1 MSIGPAIEGGRRLVA
16 GSFLDRCVILD
27 KTDVSDGH
35 GGTTTT
41 LLPRATNVACRFAQ
55 LTETDIRIIAGQAYG
70 PATATLQL
78 PLDVPADE
86 GDYVQNVDVDDSFWF
101 VVGDRTPPS
110 NTAVYRRLLVREAT
124 WVA

>member
-16 GSFLDRCVILD
+16 GTFLDRCVILD
-27 KTDVSDGH
+27 KVDLPDGN

-41 LLPRATNVACRFAQ
+41 LVPRATNVVCRFAQ
-55 LTETDIRIIAGQAYG
+55 LTETDVRVIAGQAYG

-78 PLDVPADE
+78 PLDVPVDE
-86 GDYVQNVDVDDSFWF
+86 GDHVQNVDDDNSFWL

-110 NTAVYRRLLVREAT
+110 NTAVFRRLLVREAT

>member
-1 MSIGPAIEGGRRLVA
+1 MSIGAAVEGGRRLVEA
-16 GSFLDRCVILD
+16 TFLDRCVVLD
-27 KTDVSDGH
+27 QTNVPDGS

-41 LLPRATNVACRFAQ
+41 WTARQTNVSCRFAQ
-55 LTETDIRIIAGQAYG
+55 LTETDIRVIAGAAFG
-70 PATATLQL
+70 PATAILQL
-78 PLDVPADE
+78 PLGTDAEE
-86 GDYVQNVDVDDSFWF
+86 GSFIQNVNDPDGLWF